1 MLAKSQLVQRVAIPR
16 NEQPGEE
23 RRDPLRHRAK
33 LKKEALEGRWRRP
46 WTRHG
51 RLGCTRVRLEA
62 EAHDGKRIEVVQV
75 GDRVIQET

>member
-1 MLAKSQLVQRVAIPR
+1 MLAKSQLMQRVAIPR

-23 RRDPLRHRAK
+23 RRDPLHHRAK
-33 LKKEALEGRWRRP
+33 LKVDVPKGCWWRL

-51 RLGCTRVRLEA
+51 RLGYTRVGLEA
-62 EAHDGKRIEVVQV
+62 EAHDGKGIEVVQV